1 MNERDAAALIRAA
14 VPMAPGATWADLGA
28 GTGVFTRA
36 LAAILGPGCH
46 VFAIDADERALAS
59 LRASVPGAGGAAAV
73 TVRRADVTASLGL
86 PPLDGVVMAN
96 VLHFIPD
103 AAAELAL
110 AAAQLAPGGRLVLVE
125 YEGRRPSRWVPYP
138 VAFADFQRLAPAAG
152 LSPPRLVATRP
163 SAFGGELYVAAAERV
178 R

>member
-1 MNERDAAALIRAA
+1 VNERDAAALIRAA
-14 VPMAPGATWADLGA
+14 VPVAPGAAWADLGA

-36 LAAILGPGCH
+36 LAAILGAGCQI
-46 VFAIDADERALAS
+46 FAVDADERALAS
-59 LRASVPGAGGAAAV
+59 LRAPASGAAAAAV
-73 TVRRADVTASLGL
+73 TARRADVTAPLGL

-110 AAAQLAPGGRLVLVE
+110 VAAQLAPGGRLVLVE

-138 VAFADFQRLAPAAG
+138 VSFADFQRLAPAAG
-152 LSPPRLVATRP
+152 LSPPRLVATRA
-163 SAFGGELYVAAAERV
+163 SAFGGELYVAAADRT